1 MTREEFIKKLT
12 AEKARWD
19 LTIESDCINGGFISA
34 TVTSYDL
41 YQVTIK
47 NNLRDSIT
55 IDISETEIEV
65 VKDDY
70 QYSFEIAG
78 IKFTICES
86 MNNKFYAIKSAEV
99 ENCTFNE
106 IAEFPTAQERDKWV
120 NAAQGREELADMDFL
135 GLDVNDY
142 ARIPE
147 GEHFRLVRK

>member
-1 MTREEFIKKLT
+1 MKREEFIKKLT

-65 VKDDY
+65 IEEDY
-70 QYSFEIAG
+70 EFSFEVNG
-78 IKFTICES
+78 IKFTITES
-86 MNNKFYAIKSAEV
+86 IF
-99 ENCTFNE
+99 
-106 IAEFPTAQERDKWV
+106 
-120 NAAQGREELADMDFL
+120 
-135 GLDVNDY
+135 
-142 ARIPE
+142 
-147 GEHFRLVRK
+147 